1 MLGKR
6 GRSQIRWSERDV
18 GSIERDVVSIER
30 DVGSTDQVFDI
41 LKGEGIVRKTFERFD
56 TNNNTSN
63 ISNLFLRTLF

>member
-18 GSIERDVVSIER
+18 GSIER

-56 TNNNTSN
+56 TNNITSN
-63 ISNLFLRTLF
+63 ISNWFLRALFKKSNA